1 MAIVNDG
8 SYWNQHVD
16 DGEDNTSKRWEDFHN
31 VGDIEDLAIK
41 SAEHENGIK
50 GPQKCN
56 VRDKIREEFHHQAR
70 HLIRHSVSFHEN
82 DLNLLMFQEF
92 LIPCWTNSGRIYLHS
107 QLESREEA

>member
-82 DLNLLMFQEF
+82 DLVGPIVEEYTCTANWNRE
-92 LIPCWTNSGRIYLHS
+92 RKHS
-107 QLESREEA
+107 MEENRCHH